1 MLYVLLKLVPIFEI
15 MQMNY
20 PLLKKRLIVIN
31 KFQNSP
37 EKNID
42 VKENVYL
49 TKAQIV
55 TQAHRS
61 GTYCV

>member
-1 MLYVLLKLVPIFEI
+1 

-55 TQAHRS
+55 TQSHRS